1 MQLYCTSFGY
11 VSKEKETI
19 IWLEEYHYFLYYLY
33 KRDSIYI
40 KSG

>member
-19 IWLEEYHYFLYYLY
+19 IWLEEYHYFLFSIVQMWFYLY
-33 KRDSIYI
+33 KI
-40 KSG
+40 